1 MTQTSAPPR
10 TAAPAA
16 PPVSRT
22 RARRVRRLTGRDRV
36 VLGLMIGVPTLIQ
49 AVLIW
54 IPTLASIAL
63 SFARWNGLA
72 LSDLRPTGWD
82 NYRFVVEDYP
92 PFWPAVWHNVLWL
105 VFLALVAT
113 PIGLLLAVLLDQ
125 KIKGSRIYQSIFF
138 TPVML
143 SLVLVGVIWQLVYAR
158 NEGLLNN
165 VLGTAGGPEAVD
177 WFGDPRVNLWAAMVA
192 TAWRHAGY
200 IMVLYLAGLKGI
212 DPSLREAAAL
222 DGANAR
228 QTFRRVIFPA
238 MRPINIVIVV
248 ITLIEALRAFD
259 IVYVINH
266 GTNGLEL
273 LSVLVIQNLSG
284 EGQVL
289 GVGSALAVILLVVS
303 LIPIVT
309 YLIRTFRRAD

>member
-1 MTQTSAPPR
+1 MAVTQTI
-10 TAAPAA
+10 APAA
-16 PPVSRT
+16 PTVTAPVA
-22 RARRVRRLTGRDRV
+22 RARRVRRLSGSDRL

-54 IPTLASIAL
+54 IPTLLSVGL
-63 SFARWNGLA
+63 SFSRWNGLA
-72 LSDLRPTGWD
+72 LSDIHSAGWG
-82 NYRFVVEDYP
+82 NYKFVLEDYP
-92 PFWPAVWHNVLWL
+92 PFWPAIWHNVIWL

-113 PIGLLLAVLLDQ
+113 PIGLLLAVVLDQ
-125 KIKGSRIYQSIFF
+125 KIRGSRIYQSIFF

-143 SLVLVGVIWQLVYAR
+143 SLVLVGIIWQLIYAR

-165 VLGTAGGPEAVD
+165 VLGTAGTPNAVD
-177 WFGDPRVNLWAAMVA
+177 WFGDPHVNLWAALVA

-212 DPSLREAAAL
+212 DPSLREAAAI
-222 DGANAR
+222 DGASAR
-228 QTFRRVIFPA
+228 QTFFRVVFPA

-259 IVYVINH
+259 IVYVINK

-273 LSVLVIQNLSG
+273 LSVLVIQNLVG
-284 EGQVL
+284 EGQVI
-289 GVGSALAVILLVVS
+289 GVGSALAVLLLVVS

>member
-1 MTQTSAPPR
+1 
-10 TAAPAA
+10 
-16 PPVSRT
+16 
-22 RARRVRRLTGRDRV
+22 
-36 VLGLMIGVPTLIQ
+36 LMIGVPTLIQ

-54 IPTLASIAL
+54 IPTLLSVGL
-63 SFARWNGLA
+63 SFSRWNGLA
-72 LSDLRPTGWD
+72 LSDLHSAGWS
-82 NYRFVVEDYP
+82 NYKFVLEDYP
-92 PFWPAVWHNVLWL
+92 PFWPAIWHNVIWL

-113 PIGLLLAVLLDQ
+113 PIGLLLAVVLDQ
-125 KIKGSRIYQSIFF
+125 KIRGSRIYQSIFF

-143 SLVLVGVIWQLVYAR
+143 SLVLVGIIWQLIYAR

-165 VLGTAGGPEAVD
+165 VLGTAGTPNAVD
-177 WFGDPRVNLWAAMVA
+177 WFGDPHVNLWAALVA

-212 DPSLREAAAL
+212 DPSLREAAAI

-228 QTFRRVIFPA
+228 QTFFQVVFPA

-259 IVYVINH
+259 IVYVINK

-273 LSVLVIQNLSG
+273 LSVLVIQNLVG
-284 EGQVL
+284 EGQVI
-289 GVGSALAVILLVVS
+289 GVGSALAVLLLVVS

>member
-1 MTQTSAPPR
+1 MTQTSAPP
-10 TAAPAA
+10 APVAPVA
-16 PPVSRT
+16 PPVPRT
-22 RARRVRRLTGRDRV
+22 RTRRVRRLSGRDRV
-36 VLGLMIGVPTLIQ
+36 VLGLMIGVPTLVQ

-54 IPTLASIAL
+54 IPALASIGL

-72 LSDLRPTGWD
+72 LSDIRPAGWD
-82 NYRFVVEDYP
+82 NYRFVFEDYP

-105 VFLALVAT
+105 IFLALVAT

-125 KIKGSRIYQSIFF
+125 KIKGGRIYQSIFF

-143 SLVLVGVIWQLVYAR
+143 SLVMVGIIWQLVYAR
-158 NEGLLNN
+158 DEGLLNN
-165 VLGTAGGPEAVD
+165 VLGTAGRPDAVD
-177 WFGDPRVNLWAAMVA
+177 WFGDPHVNLWAAMVA

-228 QTFRRVIFPA
+228 QTFLRVVFPA

-289 GVGSALAVILLVVS
+289 GIGSALAVILLVVS

>member
-1 MTQTSAPPR
+1 MTQTSAPP
-10 TAAPAA
+10 APVAPVA
-16 PPVSRT
+16 PPVPRT
-22 RARRVRRLTGRDRV
+22 RTRRVRRLSGRDRV
-36 VLGLMIGVPTLIQ
+36 VLGLMIGVPTLVQ

-54 IPTLASIAL
+54 IPALASIGL

-72 LSDLRPTGWD
+72 LSDIRPAGWD
-82 NYRFVVEDYP
+82 NYRFVFEDYP

-105 VFLALVAT
+105 IFLALVAT

-125 KIKGSRIYQSIFF
+125 KIKGGRIYQSIFF

-143 SLVLVGVIWQLVYAR
+143 SLVMVGIICQLVYAR
-158 NEGLLNN
+158 DEGLLNN
-165 VLGTAGGPEAVD
+165 VLGTAGRPDAVD
-177 WFGDPRVNLWAAMVA
+177 WFGDPHVNLWAAMVA

-228 QTFRRVIFPA
+228 QTFLRVVFPA

-289 GVGSALAVILLVVS
+289 GIGSALAVILLVVS